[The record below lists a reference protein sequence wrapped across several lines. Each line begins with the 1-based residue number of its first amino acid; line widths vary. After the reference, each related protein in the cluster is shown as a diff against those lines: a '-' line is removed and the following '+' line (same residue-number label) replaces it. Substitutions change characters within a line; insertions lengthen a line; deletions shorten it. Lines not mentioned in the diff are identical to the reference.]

1 MNWSINNGKHQ
12 TGLIVERHCCHPLIR
27 PVISHAVVVQLL
39 TYADV
44 KMQEIV
50 LLTIFRFNYSK
61 MGKFIESMSVIQM
74 EILISSEDSI
84 SIRHEEWRGYGA
96 TELNYGMLDG
106 REAKHNWKWIPIQY
120 AQLGHGERR
129 WFNVD
134 ETPQKIPSVSKL
146 HTLISIFIFLLISFD
161 IFEICNK
168 QKFHSAP
175 SFDVCVRVCVWY
187 NEAMKLS
194 LIDT

>member
-1 MNWSINNGKHQ
+1 
-12 TGLIVERHCCHPLIR
+12 
-27 PVISHAVVVQLL
+27 
-39 TYADV
+39 
-44 KMQEIV
+44 
-50 LLTIFRFNYSK
+50 

-120 AQLGHGERR
+120 AQLGHGASLDGSMLMRH
-129 WFNVD
+129 
-134 ETPQKIPSVSKL
+134 PQKAPSVSKL